1 MTNTH
6 ANIDAALCA
15 VRKEIPYIQKVKPKG
30 LNYEIVG
37 IEDIISALRPAL
49 DKHEVTIAP
58 VSIKVIAATQTARGE
73 PSEGKVTQRVIAQIK
88 YRLAHG
94 PSGTEIHAV
103 GIGEAADVGDKASI
117 KAATAAYKVMLRQV
131 LVLETGLTDPDTY
144 QSQKSGSSA
153 KRYDRART
161 ALLGAKSREEFQRF
175 WDKVLATDFND
186 EQMAGLRRAVSTQ
199 AHQFAVDVTPPGTTP
214 GDLVL

>member
-1 MTNTH
+1 MTH
-6 ANIDAALCA
+6 ANIDAALLA
-15 VRKEIPYIQKVKPKG
+15 VRRDVPYIQKEKPKG

-37 IEDIISALRPAL
+37 IESIIKSLRPAL

-58 VSIKVIAATQTARGE
+58 VSIQVISATQTARGE
-73 PSEGKVTQRVIAQIK
+73 PGEGKVNQRVIVQIR
-88 YRLAHG
+88 YRLSHG
-94 PSGTEIHAV
+94 PSGTRIFAV
-103 GIGEAADVGDKASI
+103 GIGEAVDVSDKASI

-161 ALLGAKSREEFQRF
+161 ALLGAQNREEFQRF

-186 EQMAGLRRAVSTQ
+186 EQMAGLRRAVATQ
-199 AHQFAVDVTPPGTTP
+199 AHQFAVDISPPSDETPP